1 MTASPVA
8 AALNV
13 SKTYGSAGHRTTALD
28 DVSVEARAGELVLLL
43 GPSGSGKTTLLT
55 IVAGLEKP
63 TSGAVTL
70 FGKNL
75 ADYSPRQLQKLRAC
89 SVGFVFQTFQLID
102 ALSVLDNVL
111 LVTRFAR
118 LPRVAARER
127 ALGLLERFGVGKL
140 ARAYPRTLSQ
150 GEKQRVAVARA
161 LVNEARLVIADE
173 PTASLASQQ
182 GFEIVKLLR
191 TFATNENRCVV
202 VASHDE
208 RIAEFSDRVLRL
220 RDGCLASAV

>member
-1 MTASPVA
+1 MTALPLVA
-8 AALNV
+8 AREV
-13 SKTYGSAGHRTTALD
+13 SKVYGSAGHRTTALNG
-28 DVSVEARAGELVLLL
+28 VSVEARTGELVLLL

-63 TSGAVTL
+63 TAGEVSL
-70 FGKNL
+70 FGKNII
-75 ADYSPRQLQKLRAC
+75 DYSPGQLQKLRAG
-89 SVGFVFQTFQLID
+89 SIGFVFQTFHLID
-102 ALSVLDNVL
+102 ALTVLDNVL

-118 LPRVAARER
+118 QPRVQARER
-127 ALGLLERFGVGKL
+127 ALALLDRFGVEKL
-140 ARAYPRTLSQ
+140 ATAYPRTLSQ

-161 LVNEARLVIADE
+161 LVNEAKLIIADE

-182 GFEIVKLLR
+182 GFEIVRLLR
-191 TFATNENRCVV
+191 TFATEENRCVV

-220 RDGCLASAV
+220 RDGTLVS

>member
-1 MTASPVA
+1 MTSPPIAS
-8 AALNV
+8 ALNV
-13 SKTYGSAGHRTTALD
+13 SKVYGSAGHRTSALS

-55 IVAGLEKP
+55 IIAGLEKP
-63 TSGAVTL
+63 TSGTVAL
-70 FGKNL
+70 FGKGL
-75 ADYSPRQLQKLRAC
+75 ADYSSHQLQRLRA
-89 SVGFVFQTFQLID
+89 SSIGFVFQTFHLID
-102 ALSVLDNVL
+102 ALTVLDNVM

-118 LPRVAARER
+118 LPRHAARER
-127 ALGLLERFGVGKL
+127 AMGLLERFGVGRL
-140 ARAYPRTLSQ
+140 ATAYPRTLSQ

-161 LVNEARLVIADE
+161 LVNEAKLVIADE

-191 TFATNENRCVV
+191 SFATGENRCVV

-208 RIAEFSDRVLRL
+208 RIADFSDRVLRL
-220 RDGCLASAV
+220 RDGCLVS